1 MALREMGA
9 YLATAVSQSDG
20 YADTYLA
27 LYLRI
32 RYIFY
37 TQSLQKS
44 G

>member
-1 MALREMGA
+1 MGA
-9 YLATAVSQSDG
+9 YLATAVSQSEG
-20 YADTYLA
+20 YADTYFA

-37 TQSLQKS
+37 TLSLQKT